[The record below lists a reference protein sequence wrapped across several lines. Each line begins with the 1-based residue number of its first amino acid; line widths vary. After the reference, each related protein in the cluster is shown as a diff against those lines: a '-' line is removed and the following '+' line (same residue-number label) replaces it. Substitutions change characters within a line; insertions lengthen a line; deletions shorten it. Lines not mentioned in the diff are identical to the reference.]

1 MRLSSATAC
10 LCIRYTYTVCS
21 EEVVEMTNIVM
32 LVAALLFAFGVLIG
46 SVLHTQ
52 AVHREYR
59 RIAERVREL
68 HEIQEALA
76 DQNKV
81 PVLAGSSDRSPGTYR
96 E

>member
-1 MRLSSATAC
+1 
-10 LCIRYTYTVCS
+10 
-21 EEVVEMTNIVM
+21 MTNILFLLAV
-32 LVAALLFAFGVLIG
+32 LLFAFGVLIG

-68 HEIQEALA
+68 RELQEALA
-76 DQNKV
+76 DHNKV
-81 PVLAGSSDRSPGTYR
+81 PVLARNSSQFHETYL